1 MSWHYLQEQAE
12 ASWAGSCLAGAP
24 SALLS
29 LIPTAEASCLPD
41 SATESSIRSRY
52 GMTCAVS
59 TEPNGAGTSMLSAGD
74 SLAKTFPPQEKAQ
87 ESTASDPACGEKWQG
102 SFARYDP
109 ATHSWRTHQHSL
121 LGGFT
126 EFSETWPRWG
136 SMRNGECWERTT
148 AVPPTSA
155 SESGLWQTPVAYD
168 AVDREKGKW
177 NSRGEP
183 KLSAQVLKWP
193 TPRASDGEKGG
204 PNQRGSKGD
213 LTLPSAV
220 MKWPTP
226 TVCGNYNRKGVSAT
240 SGDGLATV
248 VARFPTPT
256 ATQHKGWAANHNRA
270 NTDDRLDYTIEREAA
285 NTAQPGRL
293 NPTWVEWLMG
303 WPSEWTDLKPLG
315 MDKYQEWQREHG
327 CC

>member
-12 ASWAGSCLAGAP
+12 ASWAGSCLDGAP

-29 LIPTAEASCLPD
+29 LIPTAEASCLPG
-41 SATESSIRSRY
+41 SATESLIHSRS
-52 GMTCAVS
+52 GMTCAAS
-59 TEPNGAGTSMLSAGD
+59 TAPNGAGTSMLSAED
-74 SLAKTFPPQEKAQ
+74 SPAKTFPPQGKAQ

-102 SFARYDP
+102 SFARYDRD
-109 ATHSWRTHQHSL
+109 SRLWRTHQHSL

-155 SESGLWQTPVAYD
+155 NESGLWQTPVADD

-193 TPRASDGEKGG
+193 TPRASDGDKGG

-220 MKWPTP
+220 HH
-226 TVCGNYNRKGVSAT
+226 
-240 SGDGLATV
+240 
-248 VARFPTPT
+248 FPTPT
-256 ATQHKGWAANHNRA
+256 ATQHKGWSANHNRA
-270 NTDDRLDYTIEREAA
+270 GTDDRLDYTIEREAA

-303 WPSEWTDLKPLG
+303 WPSEWTDLKPLA
-315 MDKYQEWQREHG
+315 MDKYQEWQHAHG
-327 CC
+327 CY

>member
-1 MSWHYLQEQAE
+1 MSWHYLQEQEE

-29 LIPTAEASCLPD
+29 LIPTAEASCLHD
-41 SATESSIRSRY
+41 SATECLSHSRY

-59 TEPNGAGTSMLSAGD
+59 TEPNGAGTSMLLAGD

-102 SFARYDP
+102 SFAKYDRD
-109 ATHSWRTHQHSL
+109 SRLWRTHQHSL

-148 AVPPTSA
+148 AAPPTSA
-155 SESGLWQTPVAYD
+155 SESGLWQTPVADD

-220 MKWPTP
+220 HH
-226 TVCGNYNRKGVSAT
+226 
-240 SGDGLATV
+240 
-248 VARFPTPT
+248 FPTPT
-256 ATQHKGWAANHNRA
+256 ATQHKGWSANHNRA
-270 NTDDRLDYTIEREAA
+270 DTDDRLDYTIEREAA

-303 WPSEWTDLKPLG
+303 WPIEWTDLKPLAT
-315 MDKYQEWQREHG
+315 DKYQEWQREHG